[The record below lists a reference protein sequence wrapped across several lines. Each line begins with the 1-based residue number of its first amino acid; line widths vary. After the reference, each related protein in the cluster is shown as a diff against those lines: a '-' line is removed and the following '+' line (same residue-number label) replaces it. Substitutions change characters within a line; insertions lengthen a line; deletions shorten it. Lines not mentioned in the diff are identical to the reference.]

1 MHVVEVSIILEA
13 SQRANQCLIEIAMT
27 AKKVS
32 KKNIDKLREFLKSQN
47 GILHTQPSNQF
58 NRNNRTK
65 PRTGK

>member
-1 MHVVEVSIILEA
+1 
-13 SQRANQCLIEIAMT
+13 MT

-32 KKNIDKLREFLKSQN
+32 KKNIDKLREFLKAQN

-58 NRNNRTK
+58 NRDNRTK